1 MIKIINDS
9 IFQITNFIFINK
21 EFNELTK
28 YDLVI
33 VLGSNYSKE
42 IALEIQ
48 KLYENKKINN
58 ETLII
63 ISGKKGLLNKNNK
76 HSEAEIIA
84 SILKKLGLEL
94 NIILEK
100 KAKNI
105 KENLVNSKAI
115 IKSFNKY
122 NRLLIIGKSYV
133 ARRVIMCA
141 DHLKY
146 PLSKID
152 YDGIEKDIKKDGWF
166 KTKKS
171 RNRVLAELSR
181 IEKYVK
187 KGDIKL

>member
-152 YDGIEKDIKKDGWF
+152 YDGIEKDIKKD
-166 KTKKS
+166 
-171 RNRVLAELSR
+171 
-181 IEKYVK
+181 
-187 KGDIKL
+187 D

>member
-152 YDGIEKDIKKDGWF
+152 YDGIEKDIKKDDWF